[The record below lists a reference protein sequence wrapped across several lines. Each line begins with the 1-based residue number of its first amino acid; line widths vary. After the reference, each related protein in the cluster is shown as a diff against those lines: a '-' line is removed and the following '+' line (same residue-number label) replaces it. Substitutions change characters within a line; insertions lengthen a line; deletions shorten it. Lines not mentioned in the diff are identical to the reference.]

1 MVKFLLFR
9 SKLLNLLSLILTGE
23 EREARVT
30 KSVFRLVIRAVNE
43 EYGVDLRQE
52 IRDHRGVDLKRM
64 LVNFLLDYTGWSQ
77 SHTYRFLNECGME
90 EKGATRRT
98 ISYYKHSHNQ
108 LLCTENIPNNIR
120 YNREYVVLCD
130 KIKSFL

>member
-9 SKLLNLLSLILTGE
+9 SKLLNLLSLILTGD
-23 EREARVT
+23 EREPIVT

-52 IRDHRGVDLKRM
+52 IRDHRGVDTKRM
-64 LVNFLLDYTGWSQ
+64 IVNFILDYTGWSQ

-108 LLCTENIPNNIR
+108 LISTEIIGENIH
-120 YNREYVVLCD
+120 YNREYALLCD